1 MKVTGLD
8 GRSYPFPPSG
18 KMPTDDDLS
27 IRSSLH
33 LLAREILR
41 KLYPTDRV
49 LEEVVLPGTGGL
61 TADFYLPTQKT
72 VVECHGEQHYNFIG
86 HFHGSRLNFLRSKNN
101 DARKIEWCGLNNI
114 SFIELP
120 YNENAHEWETRLKG

>member
-18 KMPTDDDLS
+18 KMPTDNDLS

-33 LLAREILR
+33 LLARGILR

-61 TADFYLPTQKT
+61 TADFYLPAQKT

-86 HFHGSRLNFLRSKNN
+86 HFHGSKLNFLRSKNN

-120 YNENAHEWETRLKG
+120 YNENAHEWEARLEG